1 MVFFEKKNRKTFG
14 PSAGPV
20 RQKRALQ
27 RVMGPFAALLLTL
40 AVLSPGL
47 GVFIVGNDMLHQA
60 GSGAIVCL
68 LAAAGLG
75 ASVAALY
82 AELGSAFPHAGA
94 EYTLAGR
101 LLGPAAG
108 FAMLAVYLV
117 ALPIGMA
124 VSGLGIADYL
134 GALLPGLGER
144 QIAVPAILGAVLIAA
159 CSISLNATVT
169 GLLVTA
175 EVAALAATF
184 ATGVIHMRA
193 DGLHRL
199 LHPTMALSAG
209 GIGNVTFALLAVTCA
224 SGIYALNGYGGVVCF
239 GEEIRNA
246 DRNVGRVVY
255 LALATGA
262 AIVVL
267 PLAGVLIAAPDLG
280 VLYRAP
286 APILDFLRACGG
298 ETLGVLVS
306 LSVAGAVF
314 NCMIAIALS
323 FGRMVFASA
332 RDQAWPAPLNRLLA
346 SLSPRFGSPAVA
358 TLALALA
365 ALPLCFVNIKIL
377 IMINGNLNI
386 AVYGV
391 MAVCVIAGRRS
402 GRTAHSRARAPW
414 HPLAPVIVLVAMAA
428 LTVADLMDPESGRPA
443 LLAGGLVIGVGALY
457 AACVARWNKA
467 WRQRDEE
474 SPDPG
479 SYVLF

>member
-1 MVFFEKKNRKTFG
+1 MSDRERHNR
-14 PSAGPV
+14 S
-20 RQKRALQ
+20 LH

-60 GSGAIVCL
+60 GSGTIACL

-75 ASVAALY
+75 AAVAALY

-101 LLGPAAG
+101 LLGPPAG

-134 GALLPGLGER
+134 GDFFPGLGER
-144 QIAVPAILGAVLIAA
+144 QMAVPAILAAVAVAA
-159 CSISLNATVT
+159 CSIRLNATVT
-169 GLLVTA
+169 GLLVAA
-175 EVAALAATF
+175 EVAALGATF
-184 ATGVIHMRA
+184 ATGLVHLRTG
-193 DGLHRL
+193 GLERL
-199 LHPTMALSAG
+199 LHPSMALASG
-209 GIGNVTFALLAVTCA
+209 GVGDVPFALLAVACA

-239 GEEIRNA
+239 GEEIRDA
-246 DRNVGRVVY
+246 GRNVGLVVY
-255 LALATGA
+255 LALAVGA

-267 PLAGVLIAAPDLG
+267 PLAAVLAAAPDLG
-280 VLYRAP
+280 ALYRAP
-286 APILDFLRACGG
+286 APILGFLRASGG
-298 ETLGVLVS
+298 QTLAVLVS

-323 FGRMVFASA
+323 FGRMVFAAA
-332 RDQAWPAPLNRLLA
+332 RDEAWPAPLNTLFAR
-346 SLSPRFGSPAVA
+346 LSPRFGSPAIA

-365 ALPLCFVNIKIL
+365 AVPLCFVNMKIL

-386 AVYGV
+386 VVYAV
-391 MAVCVIAGRRS
+391 MALCVIAGRRS

-414 HPLAPVIVLVAMAA
+414 YPLAPAIVLAAMAA
-428 LTVADLMDPESGRPA
+428 LTLADLMDPDSGRPA
-443 LLAGGLVIGVGALY
+443 LLAGGLVVGAGMLY
-457 AACVARWNKA
+457 ALYVARWKPG
-467 WRQRDEE
+467 WQHRDTVTHEAAA
-474 SPDPG
+474 G
-479 SYVLF
+479 GG

>member
-1 MVFFEKKNRKTFG
+1 MSNRD
-14 PSAGPV
+14 
-20 RQKRALQ
+20 RQKRDLQ

-60 GSGAIVCL
+60 GSGTIACL
-68 LAAAGLG
+68 LAAAALG
-75 ASVAALY
+75 AAVAALY

-101 LLGPAAG
+101 LLGAPAG

-134 GALLPGLGER
+134 GDIFPGLGER
-144 QIAVPAILGAVLIAA
+144 QMAVPAILAAVAIAA
-159 CSISLNATVT
+159 CSIRLNATVT
-169 GLLVTA
+169 GLLVAA

-184 ATGVIHMRA
+184 ATGLVHMRP

-199 LHPTMALSAG
+199 FHPSMALAAG
-209 GIGNVTFALLAVTCA
+209 GVGSVPFALLAVACA

-239 GEEIRNA
+239 GEEIKNA

-255 LALATGA
+255 LSLLIGA

-267 PLAGVLIAAPDLG
+267 PLAGVLIAAPDLNA
-280 VLYRAP
+280 LYRAP
-286 APILDFLRACGG
+286 APILSFLRASGG
-298 ETLGVLVS
+298 QTLALLVS

-323 FGRMVFASA
+323 FGRMVFAAA
-332 RDQAWPAPLNRLLA
+332 RDQAFPAPLNHLFSR
-346 SLSPRFGSPAVA
+346 LSPRFGSPAIA

-365 ALPLCFVNIKIL
+365 AVPLCFVSMKIL

-386 AVYGV
+386 AVYGA
-391 MAVCVIAGRRS
+391 MAVCVLAGRRS
-402 GRTAHSRARAPW
+402 GATAQSRSRARL
-414 HPLAPVIVLVAMAA
+414 HPLAPAIVLAAMGA
-428 LTVADLMDPESGRPA
+428 LTMADLMDPESGRPA
-443 LLAGGLVIGVGALY
+443 LLACGLVVGAGALY
-457 AACVARWNKA
+457 AAYVARWNLA
-467 WRQRDEE
+467 WRQRDGASEAVAIA
-474 SPDPG
+474 G
-479 SYVLF
+479 R

>member
-1 MVFFEKKNRKTFG
+1 MSQRD
-14 PSAGPV
+14 
-20 RQKRALQ
+20 RQKRDLQ

-60 GSGAIVCL
+60 GSGTVACL
-68 LAAAGLG
+68 LAAACLG
-75 ASVAALY
+75 AAVAALY

-101 LLGPAAG
+101 LLGAPAG
-108 FAMLAVYLV
+108 FAMLAVYIV

-134 GALLPGLGER
+134 DDIFPGLGER
-144 QIAVPAILGAVLIAA
+144 QIAIPAILAAVLIAA
-159 CSISLNATVT
+159 CSIRLNATVT
-169 GLLVTA
+169 GLLVAA

-184 ATGVIHMRA
+184 ATGAVHMRA

-199 LHPTMALSAG
+199 LHPSMALASG
-209 GIGNVTFALLAVTCA
+209 GIGDVPFAVLAVACA

-255 LALATGA
+255 LALLIGA

-267 PLAGVLIAAPDLG
+267 PVAGVLVGAPDLG
-280 VLYRAP
+280 RLYRAP
-286 APILDFLRACGG
+286 APILSFLRDSGG
-298 ETLGVLVS
+298 QTLAVLVS

-323 FGRMVFASA
+323 FGRMVFAAS
-332 RDQAWPAPLNRLLA
+332 RDQAWPAPLNRVFG
-346 SLSPRFGSPAVA
+346 SLNPRFGSPANA
-358 TLALALA
+358 TLALALVA
-365 ALPLCFVNIKIL
+365 VPLCFVSMKIL

-386 AVYGV
+386 AVYGA
-391 MAVCVIAGRRS
+391 MAACAMVGRRS
-402 GRTAHSRARAPW
+402 GQTAHSRVRAPW
-414 HPLAPVIVLVAMAA
+414 HPLAPMIVLAAMAA
-428 LTVADLMDPESGRPA
+428 LTVADLMDAESGRPA
-443 LLAGGLVIGVGALY
+443 LLAGGLVIGAGALY
-457 AACVARWNKA
+457 AAYVVRWNPA
-467 WRQRDEE
+467 WQQRDGAGEAVAPE
-474 SPDPG
+474 I
-479 SYVLF
+479 

>member
-1 MVFFEKKNRKTFG
+1 M
-14 PSAGPV
+14 PSSD
-20 RQKRALQ
+20 RQKRHLQ

-60 GSGAIVCL
+60 GSGTIACL
-68 LAAAGLG
+68 LAACCLG
-75 ASVAALY
+75 AAVAALY

-101 LLGPAAG
+101 LLGAPAG

-134 GALLPGLGER
+134 ADIIPGLAER
-144 QIAVPAILGAVLIAA
+144 QIAVPAILAAVLIAA
-159 CSISLNATVT
+159 CSIRMNATVT
-169 GLLVTA
+169 GLLVAA
-175 EVAALAATF
+175 EVGALAATF
-184 ATGVIHMRA
+184 ATGIVHIRA

-199 LHPTMALSAG
+199 LHPSMALASG
-209 GIGNVTFALLAVTCA
+209 GVGRVPFAVLAVACA

-255 LALATGA
+255 LALLIGA
-262 AIVVL
+262 GIVVL
-267 PLAGVLIAAPDLG
+267 PLAGVLMASPDLG
-280 VLYRAP
+280 QLYRAP
-286 APILDFLRACGG
+286 APILSFLRVFGG
-298 ETLGVLVS
+298 PTLALLVS

-323 FGRMVFASA
+323 FGRMVFAAA
-332 RDQAWPAPLNRLLA
+332 RDKAWPDMLNRLFA
-346 SLSPRFGSPAVA
+346 SLSPRFGSPAIA
-358 TLALALA
+358 TLALALVA
-365 ALPLCFVNIKIL
+365 VPLCFVDIKIL

-391 MAVCVIAGRRS
+391 MAVCVLAGRRS
-402 GRTAHSRARAPW
+402 GQTAHSRARAPW
-414 HPLAPVIVLVAMAA
+414 HPLAPSIVLVAMAA
-428 LTVADLMDPESGRPA
+428 LTLADLMDPESGRPA
-443 LLAGGLVIGVGALY
+443 LLAGGLVIAAGVLYALY
-457 AACVARWNKA
+457 VVRWNPA
-467 WRQRDEE
+467 WRQREGE
-474 SPDPG
+474 SETAAVRPSFTPTALG
-479 SYVLF
+479 S

>member
-1 MVFFEKKNRKTFG
+1 LTGR
-14 PSAGPV
+14 SAIAAFLRV
-20 RQKRALQ
+20 SNKDRQKRGLQ
-27 RVMGPFAALLLTL
+27 RVMGPYAALLLTL

-60 GSGAIVCL
+60 GSGTIACL
-68 LAAAGLG
+68 LAAAALG
-75 ASVAALY
+75 TAVAALY

-101 LLGPAAG
+101 LLGAPAG

-134 GALLPGLGER
+134 GGMFPGLGER
-144 QIAVPAILGAVLIAA
+144 QMAVPAILAAVLIAA
-159 CSISLNATVT
+159 CSIRLNATVT
-169 GLLVTA
+169 GVLVAA
-175 EVAALAATF
+175 ELSALAATF
-184 ATGVIHMRA
+184 ATGVVHMRA

-199 LHPTMALSAG
+199 LHPSMALAAG
-209 GIGNVTFALLAVTCA
+209 GVGRVPFALLAVACA

-255 LALATGA
+255 LALLIGA

-267 PLAGVLIAAPDLG
+267 PLAGVLMAAPDLG
-280 VLYRAP
+280 QLYRAP
-286 APILDFLRACGG
+286 APILDFLRAFGG
-298 ETLGVLVS
+298 GTLALLVS

-323 FGRMVFASA
+323 FGRMVFAAA
-332 RDQAWPAPLNRLLA
+332 RDQAWPAPLNQLFAR
-346 SLSPRFGSPAVA
+346 LSPRFGSPAIA
-358 TLALALA
+358 TLVLALVA
-365 ALPLCFVNIKIL
+365 VPLCFVNMKIL

-391 MAVCVIAGRRS
+391 MAVCVLVGRRT

-414 HPLAPVIVLVAMAA
+414 HPLAPMIVLAAMAA
-428 LTVADLMDPESGRPA
+428 LTLADLMDPESGRPA
-443 LLAGGLVIGVGALY
+443 LLAGGLVIAAGALY
-457 AACVARWNKA
+457 AAYVARYNPA
-467 WRQRDEE
+467 WQLRDGATEAAAIVGQAG
-474 SPDPG
+474 P
-479 SYVLF
+479 

>member
-1 MVFFEKKNRKTFG
+1 MAIRNRQN
-14 PSAGPV
+14 
-20 RQKRALQ
+20 RDLR
-27 RVMGPFAALLLTL
+27 RVMGPWGALMLTL

-60 GSGAIVCL
+60 GSGTIACL

-75 ASVAALY
+75 AAVAALY

-101 LLGPAAG
+101 LLGAPAG

-134 GALLPGLGER
+134 GDIFPSLGER
-144 QIAVPAILGAVLIAA
+144 QMAVPAILAAVLIAA
-159 CSISLNATVT
+159 CSIRMNATVT
-169 GLLVTA
+169 GLLVAA

-184 ATGVIHMRA
+184 ATGVVHMRA

-199 LHPTMALSAG
+199 LHPSMALAAG
-209 GIGNVTFALLAVTCA
+209 SVGDVPFALLAVACA

-255 LALATGA
+255 LALAIGA
-262 AIVVL
+262 GLVVL
-267 PLAGVLIAAPDLG
+267 PLAGVLMAAPDLG
-280 VLYRAP
+280 QLYRAP
-286 APILDFLRACGG
+286 APILSFLRASGG
-298 ETLGVLVS
+298 QTLALMVS

-323 FGRMVFASA
+323 FGRMVFAAA
-332 RDQAWPAPLNRLLA
+332 RDQAWPDFLNNLFGRL
-346 SLSPRFGSPAVA
+346 STFFGSPAVA
-358 TLALALA
+358 TLVLALVA
-365 ALPLCFVNIKIL
+365 VPLCFVNMKIL

-386 AVYGV
+386 AVYGA
-391 MAVCVIAGRRS
+391 MAVCVIVGRRS
-402 GRTAHSRARAPW
+402 GQTMHSRARARW
-414 HPLAPVIVLVAMAA
+414 HPLAPMIVLAAMAA
-428 LTVADLMDPESGRPA
+428 LTLADVMDPESGRPA
-443 LLAGGLVIGVGALY
+443 LLAGALVVGAGGLY
-457 AACVARWNKA
+457 AWYVARWKPA
-467 WRQRDEE
+467 WRHRDGI
-474 SPDPG
+474 SQAVANPDIA
-479 SYVLF
+479 SS